1 MCKPWMVIERFR
13 YSPFKRCNVWF
24 GPKNLYLH
32 WSHPHNHGS
41 VHETYTWSHFHKH
54 GSGIPIAAWRTDN
67 PVCIA
72 FIPKKRDANQLD
84 QIRGRIKYQRSIS
97 PKSIAKR
104 DLLITVARLPLCLRV
119 YIYIYIVAGSVLW
132 FLTSWLFG
140 DNQNRK
146 LKIRMRKHHACLLLI
161 VDYWERIDRFCID
174 H

>member
-1 MCKPWMVIERFR
+1 MGRSIKPIL
-13 YSPFKRCNVWF
+13 
-24 GPKNLYLH
+24 GPTPINTAQGSRSLH
-32 WSHPHNHGS
+32 G
-41 VHETYTWSHFHKH
+41 EQTIQF
-54 GSGIPIAAWRTDN
+54 
-67 PVCIA
+67 A
-72 FIPKKRDANQLD
+72 FIPKKRDANQVD

-119 YIYIYIVAGSVLW
+119 YIYIVAGSVLW

-161 VDYWERIDRFCID
+161 VDY
-174 H
+174 